1 MSITSGTVAVM
12 DYPVTYERKVRFS
25 DSDAQGIVFNG
36 NYLTYFDDTVTDYFD
51 ALGIEWAELNR
62 RGYDMVL
69 GRVEIDFRA
78 TAQVGDV
85 LITGARVIEIG
96 NSSVTFEMNTWE
108 RDSQRTVA
116 RGREIQ
122 VMLDH
127 ATLEK
132 TPVPDFFVE
141 AVERLQEAPVQR
153 RAAS

>member
-12 DYPVTYERKVRFS
+12 DYPVTYERKVRF
-25 DSDAQGIVFNG
+25 SDAQGIVFNG

-78 TAQVGDV
+78 TARVGDV
-85 LITGARVIEIG
+85 LITGARVTEIG

-127 ATLEK
+127 ATFEK

-141 AVERLQEAPVQR
+141 AVEQLQEAPVQR
-153 RAAS
+153 RTAS